1 MSLLAG
7 CGSAAVRGNDAHVA
21 GPDPIVA
28 QGGSIDRAQLRS
40 ALAARR
46 QQSLDRFLAY
56 REGRVYPINTFDA
69 GLQHVW
75 RDDAGHLCAA
85 ATLISA
91 DWGYEVAAAIG
102 AENNFIRLADV
113 HEGPLWDWVLTSGLT
128 HQEVV
133 AIQEPMMREPDVT
146 TADPLEIA
154 RLYGIYT
161 SVERQVRTM
170 WDENLDAAVDALMAR
185 PDLARAMLDGHVA
198 APGRFADAVARTE
211 AAARVRAPGA

>member
-1 MSLLAG
+1 MSRSRLATFLLSMSLLAG

-85 ATLISA
+85 AT
-91 DWGYEVAAAIG
+91 
-102 AENNFIRLADV
+102 
-113 HEGPLWDWVLTSGLT
+113 T
-128 HQEVV
+128 
-133 AIQEPMMREPDVT
+133 
-146 TADPLEIA
+146 
-154 RLYGIYT
+154 
-161 SVERQVRTM
+161 
-170 WDENLDAAVDALMAR
+170 R
-185 PDLARAMLDGHVA
+185 PA
-198 APGRFADAVARTE
+198 APFNPRRQSGPPAGSGRWRSP
-211 AAARVRAPGA
+211 RG